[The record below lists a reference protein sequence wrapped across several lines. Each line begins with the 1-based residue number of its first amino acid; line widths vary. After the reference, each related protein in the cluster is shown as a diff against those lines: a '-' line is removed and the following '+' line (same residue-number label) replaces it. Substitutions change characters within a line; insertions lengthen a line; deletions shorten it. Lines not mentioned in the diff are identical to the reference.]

1 MPRIKSEK
9 NKPTVYSALEVANL
23 CGVVNQTAINWIK
36 SGFLKAFKTP
46 GGQFRVYPKDLLDF
60 MNSRNMIIPEKLLAD
75 CDGKLK
81 DRKKILLVDDDEA
94 FNNVT
99 KKFLEKNLE
108 NVEILQAFDGFEAG
122 SVMVGK
128 KPELLVLDLDL
139 PGIDG
144 VRLCHKIKEEKKFS
158 SPKII
163 IVTALQDLS
172 AEEECLSLGVEKY
185 FKKPISLPELLA
197 VIKDF

>member
-1 MPRIKSEK
+1 MPRTKSEK
-9 NKPTVYSALEVANL
+9 NKPVVYSALEVANL

-36 SGFLKAFKTP
+36 NGFLKAFKTP

-60 MNSRNMIIPEKLLAD
+60 MKSRDMVLPKKVISDCDEKL
-75 CDGKLK
+75 
-81 DRKKILLVDDDEA
+81 KKILLVDDDEA

-122 SVMVGK
+122 SVMMDQM
-128 KPELLVLDLDL
+128 PELLVLDLDL

-144 VRLCHKIKEEKKFS
+144 VKLCHKIKEEKKFA

-163 IVTALQDLS
+163 IVTGLQDS
-172 AEEECLSLGVEKY
+172 AVEEECISLGVEKY
-185 FKKPISLPELLA
+185 LKKPILLPELLA
-197 VIKDF
+197 VLKDF